1 MTKTI
6 EINLDK
12 DNKLILK
19 CEEIIKEIDDFT
31 LSARDI
37 YELLNFNCGDTYIVK
52 KNISGKEDVIKPIEE
67 LFNNIIESLSTIN
80 DPIKMMEKDI
90 NEFQLEK

>member
-12 DNKLILK
+12 DSKLILK

-37 YELLNFNCGDTYIVK
+37 YELLNFNYGDTYIVK

-80 DPIKMMEKDI
+80 DPIKMVEKDI
-90 NEFQLEK
+90 DEFQLDK